1 MNKTKDMK
9 KINLINYFW
18 VFPFFLISCSQN
30 PTKAVD
36 NKSVINEQ
44 QFINK
49 DFVRFQS
56 KFKTMT
62 LDKFKE
68 LGDEFNKHYLANDG
82 GLIEVAKVYKENY
95 IKKMNSEN
103 LYYGFKTELPNKSVI
118 LTFLKHFGAEN
129 NNENEVIDTTFFIS
143 IVYSDL
149 GKTLCS
155 FRTFGSNL
163 SGEPPTYNMTSTFDF
178 EKNKLIINN
187 YEYSTGKSYAEA
199 IPSGKDSILIANL
212 VVTKYSLDFT
222 TNKINMINRV
232 RRKAKVIE
240 TYPESYPVYLKLIE

>member
-1 MNKTKDMK
+1 MK
-9 KINLINYFW
+9 KYNLINYFW
-18 VFPFFLISCSQN
+18 VFPFFLINCSQN

-36 NKSVINEQ
+36 NKSIINEQ

-56 KFKTMT
+56 NFKTMT

-68 LGDEFNKHYLANDG
+68 LGDEFNKHYLPNEDS
-82 GLIEVAKVYKENY
+82 LITVENKYKRIFLIKVNTDY
-95 IKKMNSEN
+95 I
-103 LYYGFKTELPNKSVI
+103 YYGFKTELPNKSIV
-118 LTFLKHFGAEN
+118 LTFLNHNGESKMREN
-129 NNENEVIDTTFFIS
+129 GVVIDTTFFTS
-143 IVYSDL
+143 IVYNNS
-149 GKTLCS
+149 GKPLCS

-163 SGEPPTYNMTSTFDF
+163 TGEPPTYNMTSTFEV
-178 EKNKLIINN
+178 EKNKLVINN